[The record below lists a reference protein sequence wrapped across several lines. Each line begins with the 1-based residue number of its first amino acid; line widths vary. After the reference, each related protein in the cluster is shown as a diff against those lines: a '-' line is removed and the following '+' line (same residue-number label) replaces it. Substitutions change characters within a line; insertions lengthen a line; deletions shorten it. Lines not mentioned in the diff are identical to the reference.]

1 MAELVVVTGVVEVD
15 VVVLEVTGVVVDV
28 LEVSVLW
35 GAAGLV
41 VVDVPAALDDS
52 TTELTGNVTTDPVE
66 LEH

>member
-1 MAELVVVTGVVEVD
+1 VLVVAELVVVTGVVEVD
-15 VVVLEVTGVVVDV
+15 VLEVTALVVDV

-35 GAAGLV
+35 AAAGLV
-41 VVDVPAALDDS
+41 VVDVPAALDV